1 LTGIQ
6 SSRIL
11 FRTVPAAILIAIALL
26 TSVHVFISYQIRH
39 LLPRLVN
46 SLSDGNYTLTYKT
59 VNYSY
64 IKPELLLTGIQMKP
78 ASNSLETSYTI
89 TVDTLYLGIESFIP
103 LFLKTRELNVDKIR
117 LVHPMII
124 GKRMKHPRGFLTDGE
139 LHIQVSRLQQ
149 NAIRFLNVLQV
160 DECNLVNGHF
170 KYYPQVQ
177 QEEQYFNIENINIS
191 IKDLFIAKPDHA
203 LKERISA
210 SIHLDLHQPHFRFPD
225 TSFQISLN
233 TFIWDNQ
240 QHYIEAEDFSIAQR
254 QTQLRDSF
262 QIRLDT
268 LHIRKMDWSLWL
280 DSGIVRL
287 DTLLANNGNLF
298 FSSNTSTKKKK
309 ADTTSLRKMKFW
321 DAIGDLDIHHFSAK
335 HFKAALI
342 NQLPDKERNYSLFGD
357 TLVINDLS
365 IRPGKLQPLLVKDL
379 TLSVREFM
387 DRGSGNKFKTSFSK
401 LYFKG
406 NTLNLYDYFIS
417 STRFSKT
424 GEGSSLSIPQLS
436 LTGLSF
442 QDIFDKKAIIR
453 EITMESPKFIIAQW
467 SRKNEKRF
475 SGLEEIRPFID
486 VERLF
491 INHASILIKKN
502 KARINADDVSA
513 DILAHEALMANSAD
527 ALLASLR
534 NVAISKLDLAL
545 PTYHFILQ
553 NGSIDYRNKSL
564 RFRDV
569 HSNIMNGRIRADLKN
584 VAIDAMPEFKPLESR
599 PAWQFKKVDIASG
612 SISLLPE
619 QKKITASSQ
628 LILRLNELNFGNID
642 FSYADNKT
650 KLNANFKQII
660 TTDAQL
666 NEGQMLWRRAE
677 ANGTHLSLN
686 LPGLSVNSRK
696 FTLRSTGESVLDSA
710 DVRISKPGISAHIIA
725 QQIISNE
732 DFRSYDPDTLVF
744 DRITLLRPQIMASI
758 FDSTNQI
765 KDSRTF
771 LVGTKQF
778 ELKDHLIRVSVAR
791 DKDPFHFETSG
802 KLMSGEELYLD
813 QVNGDSRFTLKNIF
827 SDLDS
832 IKFIA
837 EGNEVFRSG
846 KIRTSLQ
853 NIVRDR
859 RESNI
864 MSLDI
869 DRFSM
874 QDIDLFRQKNG
885 DTMQLRTK
893 GVDIRSVKRLYL
905 NKDSAL
911 KEAFKLPSLRIY
923 PGNFIYRTRRSAFDI
938 YQLDVNI
945 EDKMLSW
952 DSLVVLNRTPR
963 AEFFKNSYYEKDYF
977 TLRTGAFRADSLQ
990 PILRL
995 KDTVA
1000 YAKKI
1005 LVDSLYLKIERDK
1018 RLKDDTLS
1026 YRPLLAG
1033 MLMKIPVPVIMDS
1046 FQLTNATIW
1055 HNVIDDKTEKEGS
1068 VYFTS
1073 VNAGIKNVRNID
1085 ISDMDSISVDVENK
1099 FMDRGIMQ
1107 LRYVQSYKKPDQQF
1121 SLGVRMGKLDL
1132 QELNRLILPL
1142 QNVQLEDGRINHLS
1156 MDISG
1161 NDSIAYGRIKM
1172 SYADLKVSLINKEN
1186 ERRSVISIL
1195 ANLFVRG
1202 KNNRSNLI
1210 LTERLKEKSVF
1221 NYWSRISLNGFLT
1234 SIGIGKNGKKN
1245 RKFFRKLEKNN
1256 RVENLFN

>member
-1 LTGIQ
+1 WVG
-6 SSRIL
+6 
-11 FRTVPAAILIAIALL
+11 V
-26 TSVHVFISYQIRH
+26 
-39 LLPRLVN
+39 
-46 SLSDGNYTLTYKT
+46 
-59 VNYSY
+59 
-64 IKPELLLTGIQMKP
+64 
-78 ASNSLETSYTI
+78 
-89 TVDTLYLGIESFIP
+89 
-103 LFLKTRELNVDKIR
+103 
-117 LVHPMII
+117 
-124 GKRMKHPRGFLTDGE
+124 
-139 LHIQVSRLQQ
+139 
-149 NAIRFLNVLQV
+149 
-160 DECNLVNGHF
+160 
-170 KYYPQVQ
+170 
-177 QEEQYFNIENINIS
+177 
-191 IKDLFIAKPDHA
+191 
-203 LKERISA
+203 
-210 SIHLDLHQPHFRFPD
+210 
-225 TSFQISLN
+225 
-233 TFIWDNQ
+233 
-240 QHYIEAEDFSIAQR
+240 
-254 QTQLRDSF
+254 
-262 QIRLDT
+262 
-268 LHIRKMDWSLWL
+268 
-280 DSGIVRL
+280 
-287 DTLLANNGNLF
+287 
-298 FSSNTSTKKKK
+298 
-309 ADTTSLRKMKFW
+309 
-321 DAIGDLDIHHFSAK
+321 
-335 HFKAALI
+335 
-342 NQLPDKERNYSLFGD
+342 
-357 TLVINDLS
+357 
-365 IRPGKLQPLLVKDL
+365 
-379 TLSVREFM
+379 
-387 DRGSGNKFKTSFSK
+387 GSG
-401 LYFKG
+401 
-406 NTLNLYDYFIS
+406 D
-417 STRFSKT
+417 
-424 GEGSSLSIPQLS
+424 
-436 LTGLSF
+436 
-442 QDIFDKKAIIR
+442 
-453 EITMESPKFIIAQW
+453 
-467 SRKNEKRF
+467 
-475 SGLEEIRPFID
+475 
-486 VERLF
+486 
-491 INHASILIKKN
+491 
-502 KARINADDVSA
+502 
-513 DILAHEALMANSAD
+513 
-527 ALLASLR
+527 
-534 NVAISKLDLAL
+534 
-545 PTYHFILQ
+545 
-553 NGSIDYRNKSL
+553 
-564 RFRDV
+564 
-569 HSNIMNGRIRADLKN
+569 
-584 VAIDAMPEFKPLESR
+584 
-599 PAWQFKKVDIASG
+599 
-612 SISLLPE
+612 
-619 QKKITASSQ
+619 
-628 LILRLNELNFGNID
+628 
-642 FSYADNKT
+642 
-650 KLNANFKQII
+650 
-660 TTDAQL
+660 
-666 NEGQMLWRRAE
+666 
-677 ANGTHLSLN
+677 
-686 LPGLSVNSRK
+686 
-696 FTLRSTGESVLDSA
+696 
-710 DVRISKPGISAHIIA
+710 
-725 QQIISNE
+725 
-732 DFRSYDPDTLVF
+732 
-744 DRITLLRPQIMASI
+744 
-758 FDSTNQI
+758 
-765 KDSRTF
+765 
-771 LVGTKQF
+771 
-778 ELKDHLIRVSVAR
+778 
-791 DKDPFHFETSG
+791 
-802 KLMSGEELYLD
+802 
-813 QVNGDSRFTLKNIF
+813 IF

-885 DTMQLRTK
+885 DTMQVRTK

-990 PILRL
+990 PILRF

-1161 NDSIAYGRIKM
+1161 NDSIAYGRMKM